1 MMILPKN
8 TSVFHFESRTYAVGG
23 WPKRTF
29 DICFSL
35 LALIVSAPLMII
47 IYSLIKITSSGPG
60 FYVHRR
66 IGHLGRE
73 FGCIKFR
80 TMVMDAD
87 AVLNALLVRDPAVAR
102 EFAATAKL
110 RDDPRIVPGI
120 GRLLRRTS
128 LDELPQ
134 FFNVLR
140 GDMSLI
146 GPRPVSRDELDC
158 HYGPRARDVLG
169 ARPGISGLWQ
179 VSGRS
184 GLGYAERVRLDLEY
198 VRDWHFA
205 RDVAILGRTV
215 FVVVLGKGAC

>member
-8 TSVFHFESRTYAVGG
+8 TRYFLFESGDYAVGG
-23 WPKRTF
+23 WPKRAF

-35 LALIVSAPLMII
+35 LALIFTTPLMII
-47 IYSLIKITSSGPG
+47 IYSLIKITSPGPG
-60 FYVHRR
+60 LYVHRR

-80 TMVMDAD
+80 TMAMDAD
-87 AVLNALLVRDPAVAR
+87 AVLNALLVRDPGAAS

-134 FFNVLR
+134 FFNVLK

-146 GPRPVSRDELDC
+146 GPRPVTHQEIER
-158 HYGPRARDVLG
+158 HYAGRARDVLN
-169 ARPGISGLWQ
+169 ARPGMSGLWQ
-179 VSGRS
+179 VSGRN
-184 GLGYAERVRLDLEY
+184 GLSYAERVRLDLEY
-198 VRDWHFA
+198 VRDWGF
-205 RDVAILGRTV
+205 RTDVSILLRTV
-215 FVVVLGKGAC
+215 RVVLLGKGSY